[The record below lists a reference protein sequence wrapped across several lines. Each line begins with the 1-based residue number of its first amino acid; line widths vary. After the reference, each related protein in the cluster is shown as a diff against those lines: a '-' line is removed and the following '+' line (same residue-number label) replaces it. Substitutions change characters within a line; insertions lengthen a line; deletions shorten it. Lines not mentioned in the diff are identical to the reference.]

1 MGNAETTTK
10 FSRLKS
16 ISSIDC
22 HWRWFVFKCRLFAF
36 TKENYHP
43 LFRSSPSEVFLGKG
57 VLEIFSKFTGEHPC
71 QSVISKKLLALRR
84 GYFPVNLL
92 HISRT
97 PFPKNTSGGLLL
109 FIVKKMLIE
118 TGFKEV
124 CVLKC
129 FLNLFVFGFLF
140 TIIKTK
146 YDLLWWRKCSLKLD
160 YVI

>member
-1 MGNAETTTK
+1 MICLQVPPLYIYKGK
-10 FSRLKS
+10 L
-16 ISSIDC
+16 SSFIQ
-22 HWRWFVFKCRLFAF
+22 KQS
-36 TKENYHP
+36 
-43 LFRSSPSEVFLGKG
+43 FRG
-57 VLEIFSKFTGEHPC
+57 VLRKRCSGNMQQIYRRTPMPKC
-71 QSVISKKLLALRR
+71 ISKKLLALRR

-118 TGFKEV
+118 TGIKEV
-124 CVLKC
+124 CVLKG
-129 FLNLFVFGFLF
+129 FLILFVFGFLF

-146 YDLLWWRKCSLKLD
+146 YDLLWSRKCSLKLD